1 MRYNG
6 TMFSSLKKVR
16 IRSDCSA
23 ADNEILNHD
32 STKTGNVT
40 LKQEKVTKEITTCLV

>member
-6 TMFSSLKKVR
+6 TIMFSSLEKV

-23 ADNEILNHD
+23 ADIEI
-32 STKTGNVT
+32 TMIQP
-40 LKQEKVTKEITTCLV
+40 KQETLRLK

>member
-23 ADNEILNHD
+23 ADNEI
-32 STKTGNVT
+32 TMIQP
-40 LKQEKVTKEITTCLV
+40 KQETLR